1 MDNKIIAKNIE
12 YLFEKGEFKYYGT
25 FAKYIGFPTSTLGN
39 IRNKKHNVNL
49 RVIKKIMDAF
59 PGISLNWLVL
69 GVGPIMLDGTNS
81 ILVNKRRISALNKKY

>member
-1 MDNKIIAKNIE
+1 MDNTILAKNVE
-12 YLFEKGEFKYYGT
+12 YLFEKGEFIYYGT

-49 RVIKKIMDAF
+49 RVLDKIMQAF

-69 GVGPIMLDGTNS
+69 GVGPIMLDGSNS
-81 ILVNKRRISALNKKY
+81 ILVNKRRIAALNKKY